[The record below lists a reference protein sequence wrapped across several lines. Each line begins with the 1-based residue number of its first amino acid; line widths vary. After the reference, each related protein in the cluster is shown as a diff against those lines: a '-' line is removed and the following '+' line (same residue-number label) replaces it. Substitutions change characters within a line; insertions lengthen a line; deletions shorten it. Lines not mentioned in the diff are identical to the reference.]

1 VREAEVAGVG
11 GELVGELEVG
21 QRAVVLERVQPPRA
35 EVDLVDRDRALQR
48 VALAA
53 RAQPLLVGPL
63 VPGLVHDGRGLG
75 RDLGLEGH
83 RVGLQADLAVL
94 GEDLELVVVP
104 APDAGQEDL
113 PDAARAERAHRVRA
127 AVPVVEVADDGDRL
141 RGRRPD
147 GERGA
152 AHAVELEHVRAQLL
166 PQLLVAALADEVQVE
181 LADRRQEPVRV
192 LGRHL
197 PVAVGDLVGVGERQ
211 RRLREAGLEDAGRV
225 DLLHRHR
232 LAAVAREHGHGGGG
246 GAPRPDDHAVAV
258 GMGAEVGVGL
268 RVLAGVQAIGIG
280 HVGVISDRART

>member
-1 VREAEVAGVG
+1 MQAVDELLEVVGRAEARRGREVARHLVAPGARERVRHHRHQLDVREAHVARVG

-21 QRAVVLERVQPPRA
+21 QRAVVLERVQPPGA

-63 VPGLVHDGRGLG
+63 VRGLVDDGRGLG

-94 GEDLELVVVP
+94 GEDLELVAV
-104 APDAGQEDL
+104 ARPDAGQEDL

-141 RGRRPD
+141 RGRGPD

-152 AHAVELEHVRAQLL
+152 AHAVELAHVRAEPL
-166 PQLLVAALADEVQVE
+166 PQLLVAALADQVQVE
-181 LADRRQEPVRV
+181 LADRGQEAVRV
-192 LGRHL
+192 LG
-197 PVAVGDLVGVGERQ
+197 GDLVAAVVDLVAVGERQ
-211 RRLREAGLEDAGRV
+211 RRLRRCGPRRRPRGGPAPAGR
-225 DLLHRHR
+225 
-232 LAAVAREHGHGGGG
+232 AW
-246 GAPRPDDHAVAV
+246 PR
-258 GMGAEVGVGL
+258 
-268 RVLAGVQAIGIG
+268 R
-280 HVGVISDRART
+280 